1 MKFKLQHEKN
11 PAWPVAALFC
21 VFLPVDCLSSY
32 AETSLGHVQIV
43 GQASEKVITGTILD
57 EAGLP
62 IVGANVTV
70 KGTSK
75 GTISDVDGVFK
86 LSVPQNNS
94 VLVIS
99 FIGYKTI
106 TLPVG
111 TNTVLKIA
119 MEPEAEQLNEVV
131 VTALGIKREKKA
143 LGYAMQEVKTDAL
156 TENKSVSVANMLQGK
171 IAGVQI
177 AQSGTGMGGSTR
189 IIMRG
194 LNSLSGKNQ
203 PLWVV
208 DGFPIDDGVPSE
220 AGQWGGVDCAGAASQ
235 INPED
240 IESISVLKGANAAAL
255 YGSRA
260 QNGAIVIT
268 TKKGKKGQPLSIEYN
283 GNVNFSKAYSP
294 YEYQNVYAQGTAGVY
309 DMKATGS
316 WGPKMTGQ
324 MVSNWRR
331 ELYGDDRYKDYAL
344 LPQKDY
350 ITDFYETGLSYSNTL
365 TAMAGGENLSGRL
378 SFTDTRNN
386 DITPNHSLNRQYFD
400 LHTEF
405 NNNYLTIG
413 AKLNYMREKSQ
424 NRPMQGE
431 PGVMKQL
438 IRLPRGIRLEDL
450 KNPRGVGNYMNNSV
464 NWSGPSTDY
473 FNPYA
478 LTASENGDKYSR
490 NRIIGQLSM
499 TGKIT
504 DYLKLTGRVGIDWYH
519 DQTLFLNMLN
529 DPSDPQSQY
538 KKNRTTN
545 QEFNADLI
553 LYFDK
558 TFGDFSV
565 NANVGTSVV
574 NMPDD
579 ALAASSGMLA
589 VPGTANLGNGLN
601 QTVSE
606 GYSKKEIQSVF
617 FNASVG
623 YKSMAYLDVTGR
635 NDWSSTLPSFNRS
648 YFYPSVSGSVI
659 LSEMFKLPD
668 WVTYFKVRGS
678 WAKVGNDT
686 DPYRLASLYT
696 FWSSTSPDNRINPSS
711 LKLLLGGQLPLTDL
725 KPESTTSTE
734 IGTEILLL
742 DGRFGIDFTYYK
754 SVTKDQILGISM
766 PASSGYT
773 SKLINAGKIQSH
785 GYEVMLS
792 GTPIKTK
799 DWTWNLNLN
808 WGMNRTKCVSL
819 DKDIKRLT
827 LGTLRTGSVV
837 INEGGQYG
845 DIVGKSYKRD
855 EQGRIIVGDNG
866 MPISESGK
874 VIGNMM
880 PKWTGSIGN
889 SVRWKDL
896 TLSAL
901 IDVRYGGDFISNTD
915 NYACQAGTS
924 AKTLFGRENGEK
936 IVVDGVTEAG
946 KPNTVGVSAE
956 DYWSTVAGPSG
967 IIEEF
972 LHKGTYVKMRE
983 LSLGYSLPNMWLK
996 KTPLKAVKVSLVG
1009 RDLFYFY
1016 KDAPVNPEGAFSRSD
1031 YAQAF
1036 ELGAM
1041 PPTRTFGFSLNVKF

>member
-1 MKFKLQHEKN
+1 MKFKSQHEKN
-11 PAWPVAALFC
+11 FTWPVAALFC
-21 VFLPVDCLSSY
+21 GFLSVGSLNSY
-32 AETSLGHVQIV
+32 ADVPHSHAQAVEQIN
-43 GQASEKVITGTILD
+43 EKMITGTILD
-57 EAGLP
+57 DAGLS

-75 GTISDVDGVFK
+75 GTISDLDGVFK

-99 FIGYKTI
+99 FIGYKTV

-111 TNTVLKIA
+111 AHTTLKVV

-177 AQSGTGMGGSTR
+177 SQSGTGMGGSTR
-189 IIMRG
+189 IVMRG

-208 DGFPIDDGVPSE
+208 DGFPIDDGAPTE
-220 AGQWGGVDCAGAASQ
+220 AGEWGGADCAGAASQ

-294 YEYQNVYAQGTAGVY
+294 YEYQNVYAQGSAGVY

-324 MVSNWRR
+324 KVANWRN
-331 ELYGDDRYKDYAL
+331 GDNRYKEYEL
-344 LPQKDY
+344 LPQDDY
-350 ITDFYETGLSYSNTL
+350 ITDFYETGVSYSNTL
-365 TAMAGGENLSGRL
+365 TATAGGEHVSGRL

-386 DITPNHSLNRQYFD
+386 DITPNYSLNRQYFD

-405 NNNYLTIG
+405 NNKYVTIG
-413 AKLNYMREKSQ
+413 AKLNYMREKSK
-424 NRPMQGE
+424 NRPEQGE

-438 IRLPRGIRLEDL
+438 IRLPRGIRLADL
-450 KNPRGVGNYMNNSV
+450 KDPRGLGNYKNNAV

-478 LTASENGDKYSR
+478 LTAPENGDKFSR

-499 TGKIT
+499 TGKFT
-504 DYLKLTGRVGIDWYH
+504 EYLKLTGRVGIDWYN
-519 DQTLFLNMLN
+519 DQSLFLNVLN

-538 KKNRTTN
+538 KKNRKSN

-565 NANVGTSVV
+565 NANLGTSVV
-574 NMPDD
+574 NMQND
-579 ALAASSGMLA
+579 ALMASSGFFA
-589 VPGTANLGNGLN
+589 IPGVVNLGNGLN

-606 GYSKKEIQSVF
+606 GFSKKEIQSVF

-648 YFYPSVSGSVI
+648 YFYPSVSGSII

-686 DPYRLASLYT
+686 DPYRLDALYA
-696 FWSSTSPDNRINPSS
+696 FWSSTSPDNRINPNS
-711 LKLLLGGQLPLTDL
+711 LKLLLGGQLPLSDL
-725 KPESTTSTE
+725 KPESTTSSE
-734 IGTEILLL
+734 IGTEIRLFG
-742 DGRFGIDFTYYK
+742 GRLGLDFTYYK

-792 GTPIKTK
+792 GTPVKTK
-799 DWTWNLNLN
+799 DWTWDVNLN

-827 LGTLRTGSVV
+827 LGTLRSGSVV
-837 INEGGQYG
+837 INEGGHYG
-845 DIVGKSYKRD
+845 DIVGNSYKRND
-855 EQGRIIVGDNG
+855 EGKIIVGDNG
-866 MPISESGK
+866 MPLSESGK

-880 PKWTGSIGN
+880 PKWTGSIAN
-889 SVRWKDL
+889 TVRWKDL
-896 TLSAL
+896 TFSAL

-915 NYACQAGTS
+915 NYACQTGTS

-936 IVVDGVTEAG
+936 IVVDGVTESG

-956 DYWSTVAGPSG
+956 DYWSTIAGPTG

-983 LSLGYSLPNMWLK
+983 LSLGYNLPSLWLR

>member
-1 MKFKLQHEKN
+1 MNFKSQHEKN
-11 PAWPVAALFC
+11 PAWPVAVLFC
-21 VFLPVDCLSSY
+21 GFLSVGCLSSY
-32 AETSLGHVQIV
+32 AETSLSHVQIV

-70 KGTSK
+70 KGTLK

-208 DGFPIDDGVPSE
+208 DGFPIDDGAPSE
-220 AGQWGGVDCAGAASQ
+220 GGQWGGVDCAGAASQ

-413 AKLNYMREKSQ
+413 AKLNYMREKSR
-424 NRPMQGE
+424 NRPIQGE

-490 NRIIGQLSM
+490 NRIIGQLSV

-574 NMPDD
+574 NMQND

-589 VPGTANLGNGLN
+589 ISGTANLGNGLN

-668 WVTYFKVRGS
+668 WVTYFKIRGS

-696 FWSSTSPDNRINPSS
+696 FWSSTDNRINPSS

-734 IGTEILLL
+734 IGTEIRLL

-827 LGTLRTGSVV
+827 LGILRTGSVV

-845 DIVGKSYKRD
+845 DIVGNSYKRD

>member
-1 MKFKLQHEKN
+1 M
-11 PAWPVAALFC
+11 ASSSS
-21 VFLPVDCLSSY
+21 FLCFFACRLS
-32 AETSLGHVQIV
+32 EFLCRDLIGHVQIV

-208 DGFPIDDGVPSE
+208 DGFPIDDGAPSE
-220 AGQWGGVDCAGAASQ
+220 GGQWGGVDCAGAASQ

-260 QNGAIVIT
+260 QSGAIVIT
-268 TKKGKKGQPLSIEYN
+268 TKKSIEYN
-283 GNVNFSKAYSP
+283 GNVNFSNAYSP

-331 ELYGDDRYKDYAL
+331 ELYGDDRCKDYAL

-413 AKLNYMREKSQ
+413 AKLNYMREKSR

-519 DQTLFLNMLN
+519 DQTLSLNMLN

-574 NMPDD
+574 NMQND

-734 IGTEILLL
+734 IGTEIRLL

-799 DWTWNLNLN
+799 DWKWDLNLN

-827 LGTLRTGSVV
+827 LGLLRTGSVV

-845 DIVGKSYKRD
+845 DIVGNSYKRD

-889 SVRWKDL
+889 FVRWKDL